1 MDKNIFLLNIILML
15 ELCLG
20 VNGGIDSG
28 ELVGFEIKQ
37 LVEQELRILAE
48 AEERV
53 YLDTGYFV
61 SIENLDDLPSETA
74 NYWFDYINAGGGA
87 AVIDP
92 RTGRFKPER
101 VDLLQY
107 PHLWLG
113 PYVTFQPGRISE
125 DGAGYD
131 PGTLLDLWGR
141 PYYLFTPVGLARPPE
156 MSITQEFYGDQ
167 FDRYAIVSLGPDGEK
182 SSDDIIRWFGFPPSA
197 LVISSLRPNM
207 VEPGEEVTVRGYNF
221 GTMKADE
228 PKREHNEEQ
237 SLGEE
242 LKGEKI
248 ERQVLL
254 NNNPVAEILLWS
266 DREIRFKV
274 PLGAQS
280 GYVKVKIGAVESN
293 GLYLTV
299 VSSVP
304 AGSKNWWLYM

>member
-1 MDKNIFLLNIILML
+1 MS
-15 ELCLG
+15 
-20 VNGGIDSG
+20 VNGGVASG
-28 ELVGFEIKQ
+28 ELVGFDIKQ

-48 AEERV
+48 AEEMV

-61 SIENLDDLPSETA
+61 SIENLDDLPSNTG

-87 AVIDP
+87 VVIDP

-113 PYVTFQPGRISE
+113 PYVTYQPGRISVE
-125 DGAGYD
+125 GAGYD

-156 MSITQEFYGDQ
+156 MSITLEIYGDQ
-167 FDRYAIVSLGPDGEK
+167 FDRYAIVSLGVDGVK
-182 SSDDIIRWFGFPPSA
+182 SADDIIRWFGFPPSA
-197 LVISSLRPNM
+197 LVISSLRPDM
-207 VEPGEEVTVRGYNF
+207 VEPGAEVTIRGYNF
-221 GTMKADE
+221 GTMKDYGTE
-228 PKREHNEEQ
+228 KEHNDGQ
-237 SLGEE
+237 SLRDNI
-242 LKGEKI
+242 KGEKI

-254 NNNPVAEILLWS
+254 NDNPVTEILLWS

-274 PLGAQS
+274 PLEAQS

-299 VSSVP
+299 ISLVP
-304 AGSKNWWLYM
+304 ASSKNWWLYM